1 MTDNFFSKAK
11 ADGQV
16 FIKTVNLVTQIG
28 KLKLA
33 LRSKRQERE
42 RILRTV
48 GVAIFENY
56 RETRHLDSDVITSLA
71 ISDLETVKHLDEE
84 ISDLEIQA
92 DQVKTQ
98 FRTTQGVKG
107 NNEEVPPAR

>member
-16 FIKTVNLVTQIG
+16 FVKTAILVTQIG

-33 LRSKRQERE
+33 MRSKRQERE
-42 RILRTV
+42 RMLRTV

-56 RETRHLDSDVITSLA
+56 RETRRLDSDVITGLA
-71 ISDLETVKHLDEE
+71 LTDLETIKHLDEE
-84 ISDLEIQA
+84 ISDLEMQA

-98 FRTTQGVKG
+98 FRATQGAKG
-107 NNEEVPPAR
+107 KKEDVPPTV